1 LWEAIPPAGSESHTG
16 TEARSVL
23 HEEAGKLLTEKLTR
37 QDATDPKQQ
46 AVTGYKEQVDRRP
59 PPPHSIHWETKNRR
73 TNTTT
78 KDTTTRSPISEQR
91 PQEIAR

>member
-46 AVTGYKEQVDRRP
+46 AVTGYKEQVDR
-59 PPPHSIHWETKNRR
+59 PPPHPTPSTGKLKTGEPTQPQR
-73 TNTTT
+73 TQQPGAQSVNNGPR
-78 KDTTTRSPISEQR
+78 K
-91 PQEIAR
+91 